1 MRFLGILL
9 MVIPP
14 VYGLTVRVDY
24 RYDSSGFFSNPEA
37 RSAIEAAAARWSRI
51 LNQSLAAV
59 NSVDDDTDRR
69 FLLRNP
75 STGQD
80 LQISSAASAA
90 TDDLR
95 SAGAP
100 TADEYWNGITL
111 PADQWILFVG
121 ARNLNSLAVGG
132 AFGGG
137 TNFSTVFDEP
147 DNLLNRGF
155 NSGVG
160 SLTVLGGNIAFNSSE
175 NWHFNHCGTPPAGTI
190 DFYSI
195 ALHEM
200 GHCFGMASTGVVEW
214 GDLISGTQYN
224 GIWAITAYELDTGTV
239 ATSLPIAGGTPR
251 FDFHWKDGEINSKIF
266 PLGKPNYQSTVGK
279 DQFQEVLMSATVQF
293 TGMARRRELTNVD
306 LGAIKDLGWSV
317 ITSDPIEGP
326 SIRLAISQNQ
336 AGQLVLN
343 FDSEAGVI
351 YRLQTSLDSCFW
363 LDVTPY
369 LTGQEGT
376 TTWSIGDPS
385 YTDPNM
391 LSPAGASR
399 YFRVIRD

>member
-1 MRFLGILL
+1 
-9 MVIPP
+9 
-14 VYGLTVRVDY
+14 
-24 RYDSSGFFSNPEA
+24 
-37 RSAIEAAAARWSRI
+37 
-51 LNQSLAAV
+51 
-59 NSVDDDTDRR
+59 
-69 FLLRNP
+69 
-75 STGQD
+75 
-80 LQISSAASAA
+80 
-90 TDDLR
+90 
-95 SAGAP
+95 
-100 TADEYWNGITL
+100 
-111 PADQWILFVG
+111 
-121 ARNLNSLAVGG
+121 
-132 AFGGG
+132 
-137 TNFSTVFDEP
+137 
-147 DNLLNRGF
+147 
-155 NSGVG
+155 
-160 SLTVLGGNIAFNSSE
+160 
-175 NWHFNHCGTPPAGTI
+175 
-190 DFYSI
+190 
-195 ALHEM
+195 
-200 GHCFGMASTGVVEW
+200 
-214 GDLISGTQYN
+214 
-224 GIWAITAYELDTGTV
+224 
-239 ATSLPIAGGTPR
+239 
-251 FDFHWKDGEINSKIF
+251 
-266 PLGKPNYQSTVGK
+266 
-279 DQFQEVLMSATVQF
+279 MSATVQF